1 MLRLTT
7 NPKTLWKNTHS
18 SIYWD
23 DLFSEKDL
31 QEMDEYCKLHGTHQA
46 EIVTLEGPDTNNS
59 IRNSEVNLHYI
70 NKDNRWLFD
79 KLLFATSIINDT
91 FYNFDLFGFDHF
103 QYTEYNGAGTKY
115 DYHTDMVFGDHEPIG
130 IEVPRKLSFS
140 LVLSDSSEYE
150 GGDLELLHTDS
161 PNKLEQKR
169 GRILAFPSYVL
180 HRVTP
185 IISGSRRSIVFWAV
199 GPKFK

>member
-23 DLFSEKDL
+23 DLFPEADL
-31 QEMDEYCKLHGTHQA
+31 QKMDEYCKLHGTKQSQISSLSGA
-46 EIVTLEGPDTNNS
+46 DIDNS
-59 IRNSEVNLHYI
+59 VRNSEVNLHSI
-70 NKDNRWLFD
+70 NKDNQWLFD
-79 KLLFATSIINDT
+79 RLLAVTSLINDT

-103 QYTEYNGAGTKY
+103 QYTEYNGVGTKY
-115 DYHTDMVFGDHEPIG
+115 DYHTDMIFGDHNPVG
-130 IEVPRKLSFS
+130 MEVPRKLSFS
-140 LVLSDSSEYE
+140 LILSDSSEYE
-150 GGDLELLHTDS
+150 GGDFELLYTGL
-161 PNKLEQKR
+161 PEKLEQKR
-169 GRILAFPSYVL
+169 GRILAFPSYML

-185 IISGSRRSIVFWAV
+185 IINGSRRSIVFWAL

>member
-23 DLFSEKDL
+23 DLFPEADL
-31 QEMDEYCKLHGTHQA
+31 QKMDEYCKLHGTKQSQ
-46 EIVTLEGPDTNNS
+46 ISTLSGADIDNS
-59 IRNSEVNLHYI
+59 VRNSEVNLHSI
-70 NKDNRWLFD
+70 SKDNQWLFD
-79 KLLFATSIINDT
+79 RLLAVTSLINDT

-103 QYTEYNGAGTKY
+103 QYTEYNGVGTKY
-115 DYHTDMVFGDHEPIG
+115 DYHTDMIFGDHNPVG
-130 IEVPRKLSFS
+130 MEVPRKLSFS
-140 LVLSDSSEYE
+140 LILSDSSEYE
-150 GGDLELLHTDS
+150 GGDFELLYTGL
-161 PNKLEQKR
+161 PEKLEQKR
-169 GRILAFPSYVL
+169 GRILAFPSYML

-185 IISGSRRSIVFWAV
+185 IINGSRRSIVFWAL